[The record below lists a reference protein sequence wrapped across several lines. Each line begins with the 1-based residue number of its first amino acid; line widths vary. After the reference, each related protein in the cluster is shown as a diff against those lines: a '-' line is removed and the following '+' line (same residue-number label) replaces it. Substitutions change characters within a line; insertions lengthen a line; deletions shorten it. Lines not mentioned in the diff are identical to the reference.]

1 MRRRTL
7 TNTHLLRRCQG
18 SSRTCKSGNRGSP
31 CRPKSTW
38 CKVLDGKCKMYIKN
52 LKKMQLTS
60 SWLHVWTACG
70 SSCPEKCKG
79 KIGRVFFLTWWHKH
93 RQPHCP
99 PSNQVGRSSPKP
111 SLNDEQMN
119 MVVISTS
126 QKLSINLGEPS
137 LTLDIVS
144 ISHPGPQKRRDP
156 SSWRKMV
163 LVDVV
168 QHLDI

>member
-1 MRRRTL
+1 
-7 TNTHLLRRCQG
+7 
-18 SSRTCKSGNRGSP
+18 
-31 CRPKSTW
+31 
-38 CKVLDGKCKMYIKN
+38 
-52 LKKMQLTS
+52 
-60 SWLHVWTACG
+60 
-70 SSCPEKCKG
+70 
-79 KIGRVFFLTWWHKH
+79 
-93 RQPHCP
+93 
-99 PSNQVGRSSPKP
+99 
-111 SLNDEQMN
+111 MN

-137 LTLDIVS
+137 LTLDLVVVS